1 MCVCACVWCGVVCMY
16 MGVCVCAVSVCMR
29 VNVCVCVWC
38 GVCVHV
44 HVCVYRKA
52 GPSVLEGRGSPC
64 SPASTEALPSS
75 SDLPSHWTFPFA
87 VSCLGICQL
96 LPGEGWVTVSKRR
109 TGRRPAQARVP
120 VSLCFLGAGPAGLG
134 HEPREVRSVLPWAR
148 EPPAATLPS
157 RHLPG
162 CSAG

>member
-1 MCVCACVWCGVVCMY
+1 M
-16 MGVCVCAVSVCMR
+16 
-29 VNVCVCVWC
+29 CVCVWC

-52 GPSVLEGRGSPC
+52 GPSVLKGGGSPC

-75 SDLPSHWTFPFA
+75 SDLSSHWTFPFA

-157 RHLPG
+157 HHLPG